1 MQIGVLTEQ
10 APYERR
16 VALTPESAG
25 RLIAAGHSVH
35 VQSGAGLAAD
45 EDDDAYR
52 AAGAMIGKTPDEIL
66 GIVDLLTAVGQ
77 LDQQTASRLSP
88 GTAVVG
94 LASPKDGRGPA
105 GVLVDRHATF
115 FALELLPRITRA
127 QSMDALSSQA
137 MVAGYRA
144 GLVAAER
151 LPRFFPLLMT
161 AAGTVPPAKVLVLGA
176 GVAGLQAIA
185 TAKRLGAVVEA
196 YDVRAAAAE
205 EIRSL
210 GAKFVSLDIESQTST
225 TGGYAREQA
234 ADAQARQRKALTPY
248 VAAADAVI
256 TTAAV
261 PGRPAPLLVT
271 AEMVEK
277 MRPGSVLVDLAAD
290 NPNGG
295 NCELSRPGEDVRH
308 GGVLI
313 HGGRNVPSEL
323 AGHASR
329 LYGANMSAFILAMC
343 RDGVLLST
351 PEEIAADEIAAACC
365 VLLKGEFR

>member
-144 GLVAAER
+144 AWS
-151 LPRFFPLLMT
+151 
-161 AAGTVPPAKVLVLGA
+161 PPSGC
-176 GVAGLQAIA
+176 
-185 TAKRLGAVVEA
+185 
-196 YDVRAAAAE
+196 RA
-205 EIRSL
+205 S
-210 GAKFVSLDIESQTST
+210 
-225 TGGYAREQA
+225 
-234 ADAQARQRKALTPY
+234 
-248 VAAADAVI
+248 
-256 TTAAV
+256 
-261 PGRPAPLLVT
+261 
-271 AEMVEK
+271 
-277 MRPGSVLVDLAAD
+277 
-290 NPNGG
+290 
-295 NCELSRPGEDVRH
+295 SR
-308 GGVLI
+308 
-313 HGGRNVPSEL
+313 
-323 AGHASR
+323 
-329 LYGANMSAFILAMC
+329 C
-343 RDGVLLST
+343 
-351 PEEIAADEIAAACC
+351 
-365 VLLKGEFR
+365 

>member
-1 MQIGVLTEQ
+1 MQIGVLTET

-25 RLIAAGHSVH
+25 RLIAAGHSVY
-35 VQSGAGLAAD
+35 VQSGAGRAAD
-45 EDDDAYR
+45 EDDDAFR
-52 AAGAMIGKTPDEIL
+52 EAGAMIARTPEEIL
-66 GIVDLLTAVGQ
+66 GNIDLLTGVGQ
-77 LDQQTASRLSP
+77 LDQQTAAKLTP

-94 LASPKDGRGPA
+94 LASPKEGRGPA

-115 FALELLPRITRA
+115 FALEQLPRITRA

-161 AAGTVPPAKVLVLGA
+161 AAGTVPPARVLVLGA

-196 YDVRAAAAE
+196 HDVRDSAPE
-205 EIRSL
+205 EVRSL
-210 GAKFVSLDIESQTST
+210 GARFLTLDVETQTSGS
-225 TGGYAREQA
+225 GGYAREQSS
-234 ADAQARQRKALTPY
+234 DALSRQRKALAPY

-261 PGRPAPLLVT
+261 PGKPAPLLVT
-271 AEMVEK
+271 ADMVEK
-277 MRPGSVLVDLAAD
+277 MRPGSVVVDLAAD
-290 NPNGG
+290 NPHGG

-308 GGVLI
+308 HGVLI

-329 LYGANMSAFILAMC
+329 LYGANMAAFVLAMC

-351 PEEIAADEIAAACC
+351 PEEVAADEIAAACC